1 VRVETVGSAESWKHV
16 AESLP
21 RGELRLIEGAGH
33 MPWFD
38 DSGSK
43 RAAIRDLTRLVA
55 SLAERIL
62 AS

>member
-43 RAAIRDLTRLVA
+43 RAAIRD
-55 SLAERIL
+55 
-62 AS
+62 